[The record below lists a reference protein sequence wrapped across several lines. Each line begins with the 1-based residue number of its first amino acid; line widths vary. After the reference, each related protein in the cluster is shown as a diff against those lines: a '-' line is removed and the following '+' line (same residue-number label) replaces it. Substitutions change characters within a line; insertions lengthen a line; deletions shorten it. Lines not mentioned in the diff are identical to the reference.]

1 MQEQPIEIIH
11 TPGIDISYYF
21 HQIIDFFVSHFPYLM
36 SGGKVFIGY
45 VVGISIVVSVMLLVG
60 IFLCVERLK
69 FIRRRED
76 EIYNA
81 KVDMAYEEE
90 EKANPELLNKWSEIT
105 AHMESDN
112 ESDWRQAILE
122 ADIVLGEI
130 LTKEGYQGE
139 GIGEQLRRVD
149 KADFKTLDQAWEAH
163 KVRNLIAHEG
173 SNYPLSK
180 YEARRVINLY
190 HTVFNEF
197 FDF

>member
-1 MQEQPIEIIH
+1 MQEKPIEIIQ
-11 TPGIDISYYF
+11 TPGIDLSYYF
-21 HQIIDFFVSHFPYLM
+21 HQITEFFVSHFPYLM
-36 SGGKVFIGY
+36 SGGRVFIGY
-45 VVGISIVVSVMLLVG
+45 LVGISIVVSVMLLVG

-81 KVDMAYEEE
+81 KVEMAFEETE
-90 EKANPELLNKWSEIT
+90 RANPELLNKWSEIT
-105 AHMESDN
+105 THMESDN
-112 ESDWRQAILE
+112 ENDWRQAILE

-130 LTKEGYQGE
+130 LTKEGYKGE

-173 SNYPLSK
+173 SGYPLSK
-180 YEARRVINLY
+180 YEARRVMNLY
-190 HTVFNEF
+190 HMVFKEF